1 MNDVPQPPVDP
12 VKTLGN
18 VLGFKTVESSPEAAI
33 GRFAVEDRV
42 RQPMGIVHGG
52 VYAAM
57 AEGLTSQATF
67 EAVYPEGFI
76 ATGMSN
82 QTSFLRPVSEG
93 SVTAYARRIHR
104 GRTTWVWEVEFKDD
118 HDRLSAVCRMTIA
131 IRPLPASSPAP
142 ERTRGWDAGSR
153 RSSD

>member
-1 MNDVPQPPVDP
+1 VDP
-12 VKTLGN
+12 ARTLAS
-18 VLGFKTVESSPEAAI
+18 VLGFETVESGPEAAI

-67 EAVYPEGFI
+67 EAVYPDGFI

-93 SVTAYARRIHR
+93 LVTAYARRIHR

-131 IRPLPASSPAP
+131 VRPIAAFGPAAD
-142 ERTRGWDAGSR
+142 RTGG
-153 RSSD
+153 